1 VLPGGGGGGG
11 AAVLSV
17 FEMTTDLHCLL
28 CLGAVGLYISSGRNS
43 AFAWHSIKVD
53 LLSSEQLSS
62 VLYEKHT
69 REEWVYLFHLWN
81 TQASPSA
88 VKLGAPGILGHGVV
102 SAIKPPKRVCL
113 EEPLEVTANLNLSDN
128 VLAEVIEENQGKWE
142 EVAPDLVLLSS
153 TSSEDK
159 TQEVR
164 LEDILQS
171 WDSLVRTTK
180 ALSSSFRSIQRKH
193 SKLSKDF
200 DERTSTLES
209 LIGQCSENQLKDDYI
224 TIWDAISFLHSGLEA
239 LGKNLSDLQ
248 ARNLSQENSL
258 KDKVKAL
265 EESAQS
271 TLTKISQSFS
281 ELATF
286 TQVLSEEQALIIQQI
301 KSSFDSDD
309 KLAALRRDM
318 QELNSKISNLD
329 TTPNSSSSH
338 MSEEV
343 TALKIQVKL
352 LESRIPIYN
361 LLRLG
366 AMTFQSQSEVAVF
379 VENKVPHNSFS
390 MFQDIVTLMERLSGT
405 YVERKE
411 VINEWYQAT

>member
-1 VLPGGGGGGG
+1 
-11 AAVLSV
+11 
-17 FEMTTDLHCLL
+17 
-28 CLGAVGLYISSGRNS
+28 
-43 AFAWHSIKVD
+43 
-53 LLSSEQLSS
+53 
-62 VLYEKHT
+62 
-69 REEWVYLFHLWN
+69 VYLFHLWN